1 MLNEVIMSFLWLSK
15 DAQISIITLQLTS
28 ILTGLDFAQI
38 FLFAFELC
46 KNYFEVK
53 YCIGRKSTTGNW
65 RDCIAQ
71 GFFFFF

>member
-1 MLNEVIMSFLWLSK
+1 MLNEVIMSLLWLSK
-15 DAQISIITLQLTS
+15 DAQISIITLQLIS

-53 YCIGRKSTTGNW
+53 
-65 RDCIAQ
+65 
-71 GFFFFF
+71 